1 LIAPALLKKLTQQIR
16 TFCFVQTLYPLH
28 TMVQCRV
35 VEHPTGA
42 KDGPGSG
49 LPSGEYESL
58 DSGVNQ
64 CAAAHRARLQRH
76 VEGCARKSIITVSD
90 ARFSQYPDFGM
101 SRGIVKFYLRVTAMG
116 EHDFTA
122 RQYCT
127 YRHFTSIRRAPRLF
141 QSQGHAALIPF
152 TETHSGASL

>member
-1 LIAPALLKKLTQQIR
+1 LIAPALLKKLAQQIR

-35 VEHPTGA
+35 IKYRTGA

-49 LPSGEYESL
+49 LPSGKYEAP
-58 DSGVNQ
+58 DSSVNQ
-64 CAAAHRARLQRH
+64 CAATHRAGFQRH
-76 VEGCARKSIITVSD
+76 IEGCAWQPVITVPD

-101 SRGIVKFYLRVTAMG
+101 GRGIVKLYLSVTAMSQ
-116 EHDFTA
+116 HDFIA
-122 RQYCT
+122 CQYCT
-127 YRHFTSIRRAPRLF
+127 YRHFTTIRRAPGF
-141 QSQGHAALIPF
+141 FEGQGHAALIPF

>member
-1 LIAPALLKKLTQQIR
+1 LIAPTLLKKLAQQIR
-16 TFCFVQTLYPLH
+16 TFRFVQTLYPLH

-35 VEHPTGA
+35 VEYRTGA

-49 LPSGEYESL
+49 LPSGKYEAP
-58 DSGVNQ
+58 DSSVNQ
-64 CAAAHRARLQRH
+64 CATTHRARFQRH
-76 VEGCARKSIITVSD
+76 IEGCAWQSIITVPD

-101 SRGIVKFYLRVTAMG
+101 GRGIVKFYLRVTAMG

-122 RQYCT
+122 RQYRT
-127 YRHFTSIRRAPRLF
+127 HRHFTTIRSAPRLF
-141 QSQGHAALIPF
+141 QRQGHTTLIPF